1 MIAFYRRFASLDRSQ
16 RGLVIEAAAL
26 MFLGWVGLRLLR
38 LPTLRSLLAYVVA
51 MTASRQEVAE
61 ESAVAAVRRAVT
73 AVAFRCPAATCLVQ
87 ALAADVMLRRRRL
100 SSLVRFGVRLTSLTS
115 EPLEGHAWVECG
127 SSTIGALDRQSE
139 FSVLADLPRM
149 ATGEK

>member
-1 MIAFYRRFASLDRSQ
+1 MIAFYRGFASLDRSQ

-51 MTASRQEVAE
+51 MTSSRQEVAE

-73 AVAFRCPAATCLVQ
+73 AVALRCPAATCLVQ

-100 SSLVRFGVRLTSLTS
+100 PSLVRFGVRFSLTS